1 MTVNMGYMVYQV
13 FIPTCLPH
21 VPSLQHPGRPSFQV
35 LVWTSSTSRQSVFDP
50 SPSKKQK
57 VFLIILGCQVVKI
70 LSIVL
75 NHVKSIWV
83 ISILNHS
90 NLKTIYTSKF
100 LLESWY
106 STRFPKLFWSSNMSF
121 LIQFSKKNIKFLSS
135 YQSHQLAFFSS
146 CFPFFPRC
154 FLFGILPGFYGL
166 VVGDLRWRSP
176 VDGPSDLQIVQV
188 FVREG
193 HEAHRGDPGIS
204 SILPQGTDDTYIVCI
219 SYNILYVYIYMY
231 IYTCRYVDM

>member
-121 LIQFSKKNIKFLSS
+121 LIQLSKKIYKVPKFLPKSPVS
-135 YQSHQLAFFSS
+135 LLFQLFSLLPQM
-146 CFPFFPRC
+146 FPVWNPPR
-154 FLFGILPGFYGL
+154 FLWPGCRWSPVEVPSRWSLRSADCPGL
-166 VVGDLRWRSP
+166 CPWRPRSP
-176 VDGPSDLQIVQV
+176 PRRSWDFFDFAAGY
-188 FVREG
+188 RW
-193 HEAHRGDPGIS
+193 
-204 SILPQGTDDTYIVCI
+204 
-219 SYNILYVYIYMY
+219 YIYCMY
-231 IYTCRYVDM
+231 II